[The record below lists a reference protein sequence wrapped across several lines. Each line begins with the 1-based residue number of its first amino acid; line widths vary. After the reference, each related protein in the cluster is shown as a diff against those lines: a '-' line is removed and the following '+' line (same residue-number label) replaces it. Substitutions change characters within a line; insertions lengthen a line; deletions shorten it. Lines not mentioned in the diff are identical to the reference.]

1 MRLNLDLVE
10 YYYKQGIYS
19 EQKLCKMVEEQEIS
33 MVDFLHITRKYY
45 QSVRDKLKRQKEKGY
60 LF

>member
-1 MRLNLDLVE
+1 MRLNLDLIK
-10 YYYKQGIYS
+10 YYYEQGVYT
-19 EQKLCKMVEEQEIS
+19 EQKLCKMVEQQEIS

-45 QSVRDKLKRQKEKGY
+45 QSVRDKLKRQTKKGY